1 MKVNMR
7 AWTMVA
13 LAGSAAAL
21 IGCETGGASS
31 DTTAPH
37 GKPGATYD
45 VKAAPK
51 AAEAPA
57 QKAAAPKAPA
67 QKAASKDE
75 GKAPAQPAKSE
86 AAPAPKAA
94 PTAGSAMFLPTG
106 DRATSALMIEKIY
119 PAQVTVGQSFDYIIK
134 ATNISSMALSN
145 VTVTEAVPSNF
156 TLASSSVEGAN
167 GVYNLGT
174 LNAGESKSIVMKG
187 TAGAVGSINS
197 CASATYATALC
208 STIAVV
214 QPALQIS
221 KTITPEAIL
230 NCQPINMT
238 VTVKNTG
245 SGTASNVRVTDT
257 LPAGLTLA
265 GGGTSFDEAVG
276 DLAPGATKTITK
288 ELKAANTGRFENV
301 ASAKADGVASIN
313 SEKVAVV
320 VKQPKLE
327 VACKAGGKIMM
338 GRKGCYEIT
347 VKNAGDAISQA
358 TKIAVTLPAGATVA
372 SMSDGGKDGAW
383 IIGDLAPG
391 ASKTVT
397 VCLTSSTLGSLPVS
411 TTVTGNCAAPA
422 STNCSIDVIGVPDI
436 GTLVDDADGVVTV
449 GNNHTYRVEVSNQ
462 GQVPLTN
469 VKTIV
474 ALPAGLEFVSS
485 ADGKLVNGKVEFNF
499 GTLAVKGTR
508 TATFVVKASKSG
520 EFLVIGET
528 TCAELKTPIRDD
540 ELTNFVEQ

>member
-1 MKVNMR
+1 MKVNMYK
-7 AWTMVA
+7 WTMVA

-21 IGCETGGASS
+21 MGCESQSGGVEYQG
-31 DTTAPH
+31 TAPH
-37 GKPGATYD
+37 GRPGATYD

-51 AAEAPA
+51 AASEAPA
-57 QKAAAPKAPA
+57 QKAAAKEETKAPA
-67 QKAASKDE
+67 QAAKTT
-75 GKAPAQPAKSE
+75 E
-86 AAPAPKAA
+86 AAAAPKAA
-94 PTAGSAMFLPTG
+94 PTSGTVQYLPTG
-106 DRATSALMIEKIY
+106 DRGTSALMIEKIY
-119 PAQVTVGQSFDYIIK
+119 PTQVTVGQPFDYIIK
-134 ATNISSMALSN
+134 ATNISSMGLSN

-156 TLASSSVEGAN
+156 TLASSSVQGAN

-174 LNAGESKSIVMKG
+174 LNPGESKSIVMKG
-187 TAGAVGSINS
+187 SAGAVGSINS

-208 STIAVV
+208 STINVV
-214 QPALQIS
+214 QPALQIT

-238 VTVKNTG
+238 VTVKNSG
-245 SGTASNVRVTDT
+245 SGTATNVRVMDT

-276 DLAPGATKTITK
+276 DLAPGASKVITK

-301 ASAKADGVASIN
+301 ASAKADGVASIS
-313 SEKVAVV
+313 SEKVATV

-327 VACKAGGKIMM
+327 IACKAGGKIMM

-347 VKNAGDAISQA
+347 IKNTGDAVSQA

-372 SMSDGGKDGAW
+372 SMSDGGANGAW
-383 IIGDLAPG
+383 TIGDLAPG

-397 VCLTSSTLGSLPVS
+397 VCLTSATIGSLPVS
-411 TTVTGNCAAPA
+411 TTVTGTCAAPA
-422 STNCSIDVIGVPDI
+422 STNCAIEVIGVPDI

-449 GNNHTYRVEVSNQ
+449 GNNHTYRVVVNNQ

-469 VKTIV
+469 VKTLV
-474 ALPAGLEFVSS
+474 SLPAGLEFVSS
-485 ADGKLVNGKVEFNF
+485 PDGKLVNGKVEFNF

-508 TATFVVKASKSG
+508 TATFIVKASKAG